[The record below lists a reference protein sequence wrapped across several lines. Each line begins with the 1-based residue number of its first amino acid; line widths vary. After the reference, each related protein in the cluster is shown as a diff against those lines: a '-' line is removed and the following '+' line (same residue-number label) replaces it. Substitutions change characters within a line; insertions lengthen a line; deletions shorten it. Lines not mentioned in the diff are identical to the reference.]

1 MANSGLKK
9 QKLPTKWLV
18 AIVGV
23 FIVYAL
29 VQPIANKQ
37 FGFSLPSA
45 ASLLGKDKGQQEASI
60 AAKDASR
67 RDSRAGQTAD
77 SGDSPAKTSDSL
89 PSDADSRSGGGAA
102 SGADDDDLTYGYLR
116 AIGGGVYQS
125 PAGLQFVP
133 MGGEEKHRLHHVARH
148 MEDQPT
154 RPVHGVFD
162 GDMQQVLRWI
172 DEAYTA
178 AKSGDSRVKQVES
191 GRRDVYDV
199 RFDKPIGYVGGQSG
213 RRKNHPDSRKLRMV
227 LEGNKV
233 VTAYPSN

>member
-1 MANSGLKK
+1 MANSGSTK
-9 QKLPTKWLV
+9 QKLPTKWLL
-18 AIVGV
+18 AIVV
-23 FIVYAL
+23 AFIVYAF

-37 FGFSLPSA
+37 FGWSLPSA
-45 ASLLGKDKGQQEASI
+45 ASLLSKDKGQQEASI
-60 AAKDASR
+60 DAKDASR
-67 RDSRAGQTAD
+67 RDSKAGQPSRVGGSPPKSDDSPPVANSRRD
-77 SGDSPAKTSDSL
+77 SGAE
-89 PSDADSRSGGGAA
+89 SGTEDG
-102 SGADDDDLTYGYLR
+102 DLTYGYLR
-116 AIGGGVYQS
+116 AVGKGVYQS
-125 PAGLQFVP
+125 PAGLQYVP
-133 MGGEEKHRLHHVARH
+133 MGGEEKHRLYHVARH

-172 DEAYTA
+172 DEAYSA
-178 AKSGDSRVKQVES
+178 AKSGESRAKQVES

-213 RRKNHPDSRKLRMV
+213 KRKNHPDSRNLRMV

>member
-1 MANSGLKK
+1 MANSGSKK

-18 AIVGV
+18 AIVV
-23 FIVYAL
+23 AFIVYAL
-29 VQPIANKQ
+29 VQPMANKQ
-37 FGFSLPSA
+37 FGWRLPSA
-45 ASLLGKDKGQQEASI
+45 ASLLSKDKGQQDASI
-60 AAKDASR
+60 DATAASR
-67 RDSRAGQTAD
+67 RDTEAGHTAD
-77 SGDSPAKTSDSL
+77 SGSPPKASESR
-89 PSDADSRSGGGAA
+89 PSDAASRTGEGAG
-102 SGADDDDLTYGYLR
+102 SGAEDGDLTYGYLR
-116 AIGGGVYQS
+116 AVGDGVYQS
-125 PAGLQFVP
+125 PAGLRYVP
-133 MGGEEKHRLHHVARH
+133 MRDDEKHRLYHVARH

-178 AKSGDSRVKQVES
+178 AKSGDSRAKQVEK